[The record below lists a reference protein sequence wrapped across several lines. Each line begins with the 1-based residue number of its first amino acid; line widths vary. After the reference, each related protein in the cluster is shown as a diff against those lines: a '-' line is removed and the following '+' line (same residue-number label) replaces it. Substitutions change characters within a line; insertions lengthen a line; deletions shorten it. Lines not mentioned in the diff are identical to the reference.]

1 MESVLGELGPL
12 ADPGYRDRLAKFGSH
27 PAKALG
33 VTMPQLRKL
42 AKSLG
47 RDQELALGLWESGV
61 HEARIL
67 ATLVAELGQ
76 MTVRSRMP
84 GWGNWILGMFVIR
97 PVRIYFAI
105 ALGLWAGVGL
115 GWSGAGVCAAS
126 WVCDDSSAGDSR

>member
-1 MESVLGELGPL
+1 MFRASRVESVLGELGPL

-76 MTVRSRMP
+76 MTVAIADAWVGELDSWDVCDQACTNLFRHCPGPMGRRWFGLVRSRSLC
-84 GWGNWILGMFVIR
+84 GK
-97 PVRIYFAI
+97 
-105 ALGLWAGVGL
+105 LGL
-115 GWSGAGVCAAS
+115 
-126 WVCDDSSAGDSR
+126 